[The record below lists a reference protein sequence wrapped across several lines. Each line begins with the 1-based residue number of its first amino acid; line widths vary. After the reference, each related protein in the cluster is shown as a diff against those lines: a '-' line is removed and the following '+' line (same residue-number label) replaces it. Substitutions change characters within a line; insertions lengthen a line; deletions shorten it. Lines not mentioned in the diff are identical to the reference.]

1 MEKAGKKK
9 VRHMECGGGCTV
21 VEIIITNCV
30 TKQTTVTA
38 FHVHIHSFSSTWC
51 AAVAEE
57 ETTNNRA
64 FCSLWRVMWR
74 VRCVVFFCTDAVFFF
89 GLWTEHIAAQIRFL
103 FFLPYHAEAG
113 ERKAHSASSLRL
125 YLDVSI
131 RMSDQPLCEFFGGLF
146 TVQWT

>member
-1 MEKAGKKK
+1 MKLKSRGQLQKDKKK
-9 VRHMECGGGCTV
+9 QPSHTHSRFLFLSSSLFSHFTCSFHLESIVSKAHSPGAAPVLRRCQRGKVIKDNVTHDARIWKKLGHMECGGGCTV

-64 FCSLWRVMWR
+64 FGSLWRVM
-74 VRCVVFFCTDAVFFF
+74 
-89 GLWTEHIAAQIRFL
+89 
-103 FFLPYHAEAG
+103 
-113 ERKAHSASSLRL
+113 
-125 YLDVSI
+125 
-131 RMSDQPLCEFFGGLF
+131 
-146 TVQWT
+146 